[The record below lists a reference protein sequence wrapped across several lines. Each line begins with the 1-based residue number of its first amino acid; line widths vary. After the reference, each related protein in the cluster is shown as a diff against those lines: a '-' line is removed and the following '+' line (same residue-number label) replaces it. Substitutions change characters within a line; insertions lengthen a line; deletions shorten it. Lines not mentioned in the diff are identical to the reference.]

1 MRKVGAKTA
10 MKVSDY
16 IVKLLEENGI
26 TDIFGIPGVGCGHF
40 MNSLVGSKIK
50 SHLVYN
56 EQGAAFAACGYA
68 QASNHIGM
76 AYTTAGPGGTNLIT
90 GIANAYADSIP
101 TLFMVGEKDLKELRG
116 NLRLRQKASQEV
128 DIVKV
133 AEPVTKWSY
142 QVKCKE
148 EVRYVFEKAFHI
160 AKTGRPGPVL
170 IDMPSDIARED
181 IDVSKLNGYAPNDT
195 SPENETEK
203 MLLEIIEEINSSF
216 RPLLLAGNAVKQG
229 NGENMVAELSD
240 FLNIPFVSTLI
251 AFDIFAENGNYL
263 GFLGMDGDPAANN
276 AIAQCDL
283 LITLGAR
290 LNFKQIGYKRDEFAK
305 NAKIIRVDID
315 PEELSYGLGGR
326 EQAYCADVKDVL
338 PGLLAHKDEMKV
350 KDREWKDSCTARK
363 KNSARKGSLNP
374 FGDKYMAAICA
385 GFPKGAMIAVDTGS
399 HRRWLMSQIKLKR
412 GQRVY
417 QSSGLASMGYAL
429 PAAIGIYYATKKP
442 VICVDGD
449 GGIMMNLQEMQL
461 IRRDA
466 LPITVFVFNNHE
478 LGDIMEFQK
487 RMFNKEYFATTENSG
502 YLAADYEA
510 IAKAFN
516 FDYIRI
522 ENIDEAGGI
531 TYDCDRPRLIEV
543 IVPGNE

>member
-1 MRKVGAKTA
+1 

-16 IVKLLEENGI
+16 IVKLLEEQNI
-26 TDIFGIPGVGCGHF
+26 TDVFGIPGVGCGHF
-40 MNSLVGSKIK
+40 MNSLIGSKIK

-68 QASNHIGM
+68 QASNRIGM

-116 NLRLRQKASQEV
+116 SLRIRQKASQEV

-133 AEPVTKWSY
+133 AEPITKWSY
-142 QVKCKE
+142 QVKRKE
-148 EVRYVFEKAFHI
+148 EVRYVFEKAFYL
-160 AKTGRPGPVL
+160 AKNGRPGPVL

-181 IDVSKLNGYAPNDT
+181 IDVSGLDGYAAEGAA
-195 SPENETEK
+195 SENETK
-203 MLLEIIEEINSSF
+203 QMVLNIIKELNHSS
-216 RPLLLAGNAVKQG
+216 RPLLLVGNAVKQG
-229 NGENMVAELSD
+229 NLEALVTELSD
-240 FLNIPFVSTLI
+240 ALNIPFVSTLI
-251 AFDIFAENGNYL
+251 AFDIFTGNKNYL
-263 GFLGMDGDPAANN
+263 GFFGMDGDPSANK
-276 AIAQCDL
+276 AVGKCDL

-305 NAKIIRVDID
+305 DAKIIRIDID
-315 PEELSYGLGGR
+315 PEELRYDLGGR
-326 EQAYCADVKDVL
+326 EKTYCADAKNVL
-338 PGLLAHKDEMKV
+338 SKILQY
-350 KDREWKDSCTARK
+350 KDRLTAKDDAWKNWCIAGK
-363 KNSARKGSLNP
+363 ENSVRKGSLNP
-374 FGDKYMAAICA
+374 EGDRYMAEICS
-385 GFPKGAMIAVDTGS
+385 GFPKGALIAVDTGS
-399 HRRWLMSQIKLKR
+399 HRRWLMSQIQFKE

-429 PAAIGIYYATKKP
+429 PAAIGIHYASKKP

-449 GGIMMNLQEMQL
+449 GGIMMNLQEMQM
-461 IRRDA
+461 IRREG

-487 RMFNKEYFATTENSG
+487 KVFHGEYFATTENSG

-510 IAKAFN
+510 IAKAFH
-516 FDYIRI
+516 FDYMRVETI
-522 ENIDEAGGI
+522 EDAAGI
-531 TYDCDRPRLIEV
+531 TYDSDRPRLIEV
-543 IVPGNE
+543 MIPRNE